1 MRFPEIEYQPLDII
15 KRFQE
20 EKLRENLDYLNSS
33 SPFYRKMFEYNHID
47 VSKIRTIEDL
57 QNIPFTDKKDLQQH
71 NRDFICVP
79 KDKIIDYITTSGTTG
94 DGPSTIMEAS
104 MQVDLCHHD
113 YPDLWQK
120 GIWMDEFPKELRE
133 LHDELAPVS
142 EEIIDALYEG
152 LVDEKPEKYEKM
164 YADIVAATERK
175 NAWLCERIAYW
186 KAQGKTVGLLG
197 GDHSTPLAYHQYLNK
212 QGVEYGILHAD
223 AHMDLRDTF
232 EGFKYS
238 HASIFYNTLKFNKV
252 KKLVQVGIRDYCH
265 QEKALAESQPER
277 VKVFFDR
284 DNRRRMYEGATW
296 KTIVDEMVAALPQK
310 TYISIDI
317 DALDPKLCPNT
328 GTPVPG
334 GLEYEELMYLLNRIR
349 EAGKEI
355 IGFDLCEVS
364 PGDGDWDGNV
374 GARVLFHL
382 CGVAAK

>member
-1 MRFPEIEYQPLDII
+1 MDNTFDPNAAAVAESGIYGLPCTAEEAQII
-15 KRFQE
+15 
-20 EKLRENLDYLNSS
+20 
-33 SPFYRKMFEYNHID
+33 I
-47 VSKIRTIEDL
+47 
-57 QNIPFTDKKDLQQH
+57 IPVEWEL
-71 NRDFICVP
+71 
-79 KDKIIDYITTSGTTG
+79 TTSYNRGTV
-94 DGPSTIMEAS
+94 DGPAAIMEAS
-104 MQVDLCHHD
+104 LQVDLCHHD

-142 EEIIDALYEG
+142 EEIINALYEG
-152 LVDEKPEKYEKM
+152 TIDDEPEKYAKM
-164 YADIVAATERK
+164 YADIEAATERK
-175 NAWLCERIAYW
+175 NAWLRERIAFW
-186 KAQGKTVGLLG
+186 RDKGKVVGLLG
-197 GDHSTPLAYHQYLNK
+197 GDHSCPLAYHQYLNNI
-212 QGVEYGILHAD
+212 GVEYGILHAD
-223 AHMDLRDTF
+223 AHCDLRDAF

-238 HASIFYNTLKFNKV
+238 HASIFFNTLKFSNV

-277 VKVFFDR
+277 IKVFFDR

-296 KTIVDEMVAALPQK
+296 KSIVDEMVTALPQK

-334 GLEYEELMYLLNRIR
+334 GMEYEELMYLLNRIR

-382 CGVAAK
+382 CGVASK